1 MIETIVSMPAI
12 SLSLFVVGV
21 ICGAVVASI
30 VLPSR
35 REIERLTAELT
46 ALKSE
51 HASYKGHVSK
61 HFLKTSE
68 LVANMT
74 ASYKAVY
81 DHLATGAQSLC
92 SDTEALEAPKFG
104 SPKLIFDPTIQVAPN
119 PNSDHTAQAAEAA
132 TAEPTTAAEPGD
144 LPAEALDDT
153 PEATAAEP
161 AATTPGDATAPDP
174 EKTDAE
180 WRLEESAEPD
190 STDSYETG
198 DSSSDSDTARVREP
212 A

>member
-21 ICGAVVASI
+21 ICGAVVASV

-35 REIERLTAELT
+35 REVDRLTGELT

-51 HASYKGHVSK
+51 HESYKGHVTE

-92 SDTEALEAPKFG
+92 SDTDALEAPKFG
-104 SPKLIFDPTIQVAPN
+104 SPKLIFDPTIEVAQKAAAPEPN
-119 PNSDHTAQAAEAA
+119 VAEPESPAETAPEAPAETEPVAADAPAPDTAEPAAEASGE
-132 TAEPTTAAEPGD
+132 TPRKDSEWRMGNAEISADAEPGD
-144 LPAEALDDT
+144 PAT
-153 PEATAAEP
+153 
-161 AATTPGDATAPDP
+161 DAAPDQ
-174 EKTDAE
+174 
-180 WRLEESAEPD
+180 
-190 STDSYETG
+190 
-198 DSSSDSDTARVREP
+198 RERSGEN

>member
-1 MIETIVSMPAI
+1 MIETIVSMPAV

-21 ICGAVVASI
+21 VCGAVVASV

-35 REIERLTAELT
+35 REVDRLTGELT

-51 HASYKGHVSK
+51 HESYKGHVSE

-92 SDTEALEAPKFG
+92 SDTDALEAPKFG
-104 SPKLIFDPTIQVAPN
+104 SPKLIFDPTIEVAQKPA
-119 PNSDHTAQAAEAA
+119 PTPQPDVAESRPAAE
-132 TAEPTTAAEPGD
+132 TP
-144 LPAEALDDT
+144 
-153 PEATAAEP
+153 PEAPAAPQPVTEATPASAAAEP
-161 AATTPGDATAPDP
+161 ASEVASEEPRKDSEWRMESTDSSAGEDPGDAVPDP
-174 EKTDAE
+174 STTDRE
-180 WRLEESAEPD
+180 R
-190 STDSYETG
+190 TGET
-198 DSSSDSDTARVREP
+198 A
-212 A
+212 

>member
-35 REIERLTAELT
+35 REIERLTEELT
-46 ALKSE
+46 ALRSE
-51 HASYKGHVSK
+51 HESYKGHVSK

-119 PNSDHTAQAAEAA
+119 SGQASEAAANETA
-132 TAEPTTAAEPGD
+132 TAETTAAEEART
-144 LPAEALDDT
+144 LAAEKPADT
-153 PEATAAEP
+153 PATTAAEP
-161 AATTPGDATAPDP
+161 AATTTGDSTVPDP
-174 EKTDAE
+174 VETDTE
-180 WRLEESAEPD
+180 WRLEETAEAD
-190 STDSYETG
+190 SNDPYGAG
-198 DSSSDSDTARVREP
+198 DSSPGSEPERAR
-212 A
+212 

>member
-104 SPKLIFDPTIQVAPN
+104 SPKLIFDPTIEVAQN
-119 PNSDHTAQAAEAA
+119 TGQATEATATKTAA
-132 TAEPTTAAEPGD
+132 AEPTTAEEPRD
-144 LPAEALDDT
+144 FPADAPADA
-153 PEATAAEP
+153 PAATAAEP
-161 AATTPGDATAPDP
+161 TATTTDESTTAPDP
-174 EKTDAE
+174 VETDTE
-180 WRLEESAEPD
+180 WRLEESAEAD
-190 STDSYETG
+190 SNDSYGTG
-198 DSSSDSDTARVREP
+198 DSSPDSEPERVR
-212 A
+212 

>member
-1 MIETIVSMPAI
+1 
-12 SLSLFVVGV
+12 
-21 ICGAVVASI
+21 

-92 SDTEALEAPKFG
+92 RDTEALEAPKFG
-104 SPKLIFDPTIQVAPN
+104 SPKLIFDPTIEVAPN
-119 PNSDHTAQAAEAA
+119 SAQAA
-132 TAEPTTAAEPGD
+132 TAEPTTAEEPGD
-144 LPAEALDDT
+144 LPAEALDDA
-153 PEATAAEP
+153 PEAPPAEP
-161 AATTPGDATAPDP
+161 AATTPGDSTAPDP
-174 EKTDAE
+174 EKTDTE

-190 STDSYETG
+190 PTDSHETG

>member
-1 MIETIVSMPAI
+1 MIETIVSMPAV

-35 REIERLTAELT
+35 REVDRLTGELT

-51 HASYKGHVSK
+51 HESYKGHVTK

-92 SDTEALEAPKFG
+92 SDTDALEAPKFG
-104 SPKLIFDPTIQVAPN
+104 SPKLIFDPTIQVAQKPEGE
-119 PNSDHTAQAAEAA
+119 PESPTETLPEAPEAPAEPAEPAEREPIATAAPAAEA
-132 TAEPTTAAEPGD
+132 TVAETSSETQGTGSEWRMEGADSSADAEPG
-144 LPAEALDDT
+144 T
-153 PEATAAEP
+153 PTA
-161 AATTPGDATAPDP
+161 DA
-174 EKTDAE
+174 
-180 WRLEESAEPD
+180 
-190 STDSYETG
+190 
-198 DSSSDSDTARVREP
+198 SSEDRERSGEN